1 MFCLRTDLSCPWI
14 KVLSRL
20 KAQIESCEVLQLHA
34 YSLLMT
40 NVKLFELLGIS
51 SKSPGVN
58 SVENVQ
64 LVPGSFTIN

>member
-1 MFCLRTDLSCPWI
+1 MSCPWI
-14 KVLSRL
+14 KVLSRS

-40 NVKLFELLGIS
+40 NVKLFELFGIS
-51 SKSPGVN
+51 SESPGVN

-64 LVPGSFTIN
+64 LMPGGFIMN